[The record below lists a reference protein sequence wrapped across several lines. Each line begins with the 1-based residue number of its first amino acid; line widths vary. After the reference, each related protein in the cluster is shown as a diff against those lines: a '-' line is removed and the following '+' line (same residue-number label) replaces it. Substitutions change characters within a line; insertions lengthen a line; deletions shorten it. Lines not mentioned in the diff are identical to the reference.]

1 MSFTTTIKEEISR
14 ISNTRSES
22 IAELSGF
29 FRNNG
34 NCTDTTIDL
43 VTENATVAKRV
54 YQLIKDLYDVTCE
67 IENRKSLNFSKNNL
81 YLIMINE
88 KVDFIL
94 KDLSIIDEN
103 GNILPVPNEFIID
116 SEDEI
121 RAYLRGAFLSKGSIN
136 DPKTARYHLELLI
149 EELEEAKFISNLL
162 NGFDLNSKILSRDK
176 GYMVYIKESEK
187 IGDFLRII
195 NASQAVLYYEDI
207 RIYRDHKNMTNRL
220 NNCEQANIDKV
231 VETATKQIEDIEYLK
246 ENLGIELLDDK
257 TKEAIEYRLKYPESS
272 LLELSEIISYETGK
286 PITKSGLNH
295 RFRKVRELANKMKEG
310 SNNEN

>member
-14 ISNTRSES
+14 IPNTRSES

-34 NCTDTTIDL
+34 TCTDTTIDL
-43 VTENATVAKRV
+43 VTENATVAKRI
-54 YQLIKDLYDVTCE
+54 YQLIKDLYDITCE

-88 KVDFIL
+88 KVNFIL
-94 KDLSIIDEN
+94 KDLSIINEN
-103 GNILPVPNEFIID
+103 GEFLDTPNEFIVD

-121 RAYLRGAFLSKGSIN
+121 RAYLRGAFLAKGSIN

-195 NASQAVLYYEDI
+195 SANQAVLYYEDI

-246 ENLGIELLDDK
+246 ENLGIELLDEK

>member
-14 ISNTRSES
+14 IDNTRSES
-22 IAELSGF
+22 ISELSGF
-29 FRNNG
+29 LRNNG

-43 VTENATVAKRV
+43 LTENATVAKRI
-54 YQLIKDLYDVTCE
+54 YKLIKDIYDVTCE
-67 IENRKSLNFSKNNL
+67 IENRKSVNFSKNNL
-81 YLIMINE
+81 YLIMIND

-94 KDLSIIDEN
+94 KDLSVIDDH
-103 GNILPVPNEFIID
+103 GNILEEPSNYILG
-116 SEDEI
+116 SEEEI

-136 DPKTARYHLELLI
+136 DPKTARYHLEFLI
-149 EELEEAKFISNLL
+149 EEKKEANIISKLL
-162 NGFDLNSKILSRDK
+162 NEFDLNSKVLSREK
-176 GYMVYIKESEK
+176 GYMVYIKEAEK

-195 NASQAVLYYEDI
+195 QASQAVLYYEDI

-220 NNCEQANIDKV
+220 NNMEQANMDKV

-246 ENLGIELLDDK
+246 ESIGLDLLDDK
-257 TKEAIEYRLKYPESS
+257 TKEVIEYRLKYPESS

-295 RFRKVRELANKMKEG
+295 RFRKIRELVNKMREG
-310 SNNEN
+310 

>member
-14 ISNTRSES
+14 VDNTRSES
-22 IAELSGF
+22 ISELSGF
-29 FRNNG
+29 LRNNG
-34 NCTDTTIDL
+34 SCTDTTIDL
-43 VTENATVAKRV
+43 LTENATVAKRI
-54 YQLIKDLYDVTCE
+54 YKLIKDIYDVTCE
-67 IENRKSLNFSKNNL
+67 IENRKSVNFSKNNL
-81 YLIMINE
+81 YLIMIND

-94 KDLSIIDEN
+94 KDLSVIDDY
-103 GNILPVPNEFIID
+103 GNILEEPSNYILG
-116 SEDEI
+116 SEEEI

-136 DPKTARYHLELLI
+136 DPKTARYHLEFLI
-149 EELEEAKFISNLL
+149 EEKKEANIISKLL
-162 NGFDLNSKILSRDK
+162 NEFDLNSKVLSREK
-176 GYMVYIKESEK
+176 GYMVYIKEAEK

-195 NASQAVLYYEDI
+195 QASQAVLYYEDI

-220 NNCEQANIDKV
+220 NNMEQANMDKV

-246 ENLGIELLDDK
+246 ESIGLDLLDDK

-295 RFRKVRELANKMKEG
+295 RFRKIRELVNKMKEG
-310 SNNEN
+310 